1 MIAGV
6 EVTAT
11 NLDTNLAR
19 SIRTDLTG
27 EYRILALPGGRYKLA
42 ASVSGFQKFTASGID
57 LDVNQQRRLD
67 ITMQVGSLEQQV
79 EIKAAALAIETTATQ
94 LGEAINARKLVS
106 LPLNARSYMDLP
118 GLLADFPP
126 ATSPSMANARQRTH
140 SS

>member
-27 EYRILALPGGRYKLA
+27 EYRILALPVGRYKLD

-79 EIKAAALAIETTATQ
+79 EINAAATWICSGSARGAILEPRLSQ
-94 LGEAINARKLVS
+94 SG
-106 LPLNARSYMDLP
+106 
-118 GLLADFPP
+118 F
-126 ATSPSMANARQRTH
+126 H
-140 SS
+140 